1 MYIYIYI
8 YRERERE
15 RERELNASV
24 LYVVLT
30 YSQLAKDITIKI
42 TYFLIEKIH
51 TEENYNELH

>member
-1 MYIYIYI
+1 MLKKIYIYIYI
-8 YRERERE
+8 YIYI
-15 RERELNASV
+15 ELNASV